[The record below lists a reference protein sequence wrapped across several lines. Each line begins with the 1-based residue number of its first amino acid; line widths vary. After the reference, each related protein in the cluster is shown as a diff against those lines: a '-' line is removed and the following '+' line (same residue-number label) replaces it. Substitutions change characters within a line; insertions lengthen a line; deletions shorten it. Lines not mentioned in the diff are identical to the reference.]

1 MGSGS
6 AVALQASHF
15 TLVGGS
21 HPLLGLVTLVTLSR
35 STVRK
40 ILSNFAWASLYNA
53 LLVPLAAGA
62 FYALGRTR
70 LPPVWAS
77 LAMALSSISVV
88 LSSLALKVTFRVPE
102 MVRNFGKAT

>member
-15 TLVGGS
+15 TLIGGT
-21 HPLLGLVTLVTLSR
+21 HPLLGLVTLSTLSR
-35 STVRK
+35 ATVRK
-40 ILSNFAWASLYNA
+40 IYANFAWASLYNA

-62 FYALGRTR
+62 FYSLGQTR

-88 LSSLALKVTFRVPE
+88 LSSLALKVTYRVPKL
-102 MVRNFGKAT
+102 VREFDGRA